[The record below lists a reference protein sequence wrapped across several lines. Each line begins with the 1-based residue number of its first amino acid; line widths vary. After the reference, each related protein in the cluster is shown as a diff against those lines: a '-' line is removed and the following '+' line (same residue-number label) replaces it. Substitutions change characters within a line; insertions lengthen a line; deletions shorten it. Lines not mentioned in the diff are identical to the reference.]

1 MSELSYLNLFGF
13 GNPVVLCILILSVYC
28 YSKLIFLILF
38 SSKCDKWYKHANG
51 WSETFPALLSALP
64 LLGLL
69 GTIVGLLE
77 TFRFMS
83 FGRDMALQELI
94 SNGIADALFT
104 TQLGLLLV
112 VPGWLL
118 LMKLNNQLVVW
129 CIEHPETVS

>member
-1 MSELSYLNLFGF
+1 MSDLSYLSLFSF
-13 GNPVVLCILILSVYC
+13 SNPVVLCILLLAIFC
-28 YSKLIFLILF
+28 YSMLMYLILF
-38 SSKCDKWYKHANG
+38 SHKCEQWYERASG
-51 WSETFPALLSALP
+51 WSDTFPALLSALP

-69 GTIVGLLE
+69 GTIAGLLE

-83 FGRDMALQELI
+83 YGRNMALQELI

-118 LMKLNNQLVVW
+118 LMKLNNQLVAW
-129 CIEHPETVS
+129 CIEHPETV